1 LTSYQE
7 ALNRVLSLLNDEV
20 PSCEEIYAHDSVGRV
35 LAQDIISEKNIPERD
50 KAVYDGYLIHSE
62 DIKNASKENPV
73 FLNVVG
79 RIFPEDEPLEIS
91 RGQAIF
97 TATGGPIPNGDY
109 ALIKVENTH
118 DKDNNKIE
126 IRFPLK
132 SRENIAITGEDVKKG
147 TIMFDRGH
155 VIRPQDA
162 GMLIGI
168 GIYSVKVFRKPKVA
182 IISIGN
188 ELISFE
194 EKNKNPSKTVNNYAF
209 IVSSLVKEFG
219 GVPHFFDIVNDDM
232 KEIKDKLTEAL
243 SENDIVL
250 TISGC
255 SLGPKDL
262 VPDAI
267 SSLGKLV
274 FHGIKLSPG
283 KVVGA
288 GVVNNKPV
296 IMLPGHIAS
305 TFAGFYVITVPILA
319 KYSGVNTG
327 VLFPTVMARLSKDLK
342 TKVLPYFLRV
352 HLKKGEREFQ
362 AFQVSGGSSRLNI
375 LVGANGY
382 SIIPARKEMKKGDV
396 IEVVLFSRLELI
408 DIQSKNV

>member
-7 ALNRVLSLLNDEV
+7 ALNSVLSSLNNEF
-20 PSCEEIYAHDSVGRV
+20 PSYEEIYAHDAVGRV
-35 LAQDIISEKNIPERD
+35 LAQAIISEKNIPVRD

-62 DIKNASKENPV
+62 DTENASKENPV

-79 RIFPEDEPLEIS
+79 RIFPEDEPLETL

-97 TATGGPIPNGDY
+97 TATGGPIPKGDY
-109 ALIKVENTH
+109 ALVKVENTN
-118 DKDNNKIE
+118 DVDDNKIE

-132 SRENIAITGEDVKKG
+132 SRDNVAITGEDVKKG
-147 TIMFDRGH
+147 DIMFDRGH
-155 VIRPQDA
+155 VVRPQDA

-168 GIYSVKVFRKPKVA
+168 GIYSVKVFRRPKVA

-219 GVPHFFDIVNDDM
+219 GVPHFFGIVNDDL

-243 SENDIVL
+243 SETDVVL

-288 GVVNNKPV
+288 GVVNDKPV

-305 TFAGFYVITVPILA
+305 TFAGFYLITVPILA
-319 KYSGVNTG
+319 KYSGLNPG
-327 VLFPTVMARLSKDLK
+327 ILLPTVMARLSKDLK

-352 HLKKGEREFQ
+352 QLKKGEYEFQ
-362 AFQVSGGSSRLNI
+362 ASQVSGGSSHLNI
-375 LVGANGY
+375 LVKANGY
-382 SIIPARKEMKKGDV
+382 SIIPAKKEMKKGDI
-396 IEVVLFSRLELI
+396 IEVVLFSPLELI

>member
-1 LTSYQE
+1 
-7 ALNRVLSLLNDEV
+7 LNLLDNEF
-20 PSCEEIYAHDSVGRV
+20 PSHEEINVYDAVGRV
-35 LAQDIISEKNIPERD
+35 LAQNTISEKDIPERD

-62 DIKNASKENPV
+62 DTKNASKENPV

-79 RIFPEDEPLEIS
+79 RFFPGDEPLEIS
-91 RGQAIF
+91 RSQAIF
-97 TATGGPIPNGDY
+97 TATGGPIPKGDY

-118 DKDNNKIE
+118 DIGNDKIE

-132 SRENIAITGEDVKKG
+132 SKENVAIAGEDVKKG
-147 TIMFDRGH
+147 KIMFKRGH

-162 GMLIGI
+162 GMLMGI
-168 GIYSVKVFRKPKVA
+168 GIYSVKVYRRPKVA

-188 ELISFE
+188 ELVSFE
-194 EKNKNPSKTVNNYAF
+194 EKSKPPNKTVNNYAF

-219 GVPHFFDIVNDDM
+219 GIPQFFGIVNDDL
-232 KEIKDKLTEAL
+232 KEIKNKLTEAL
-243 SENDIVL
+243 SETDIVL

-288 GVVNNKPV
+288 GVVNNKPI

-305 TFAGFYVITVPILA
+305 TFAGFYLITVPLIA
-319 KYSGVNTG
+319 EYSGLKMEVIS
-327 VLFPTVMARLSKDLK
+327 PTVTARLSKDLK
-342 TKVLPYFLRV
+342 TKVLPYFLRA
-352 HLKKGEREFQ
+352 HLKKGAHEYQ
-362 AFQVSGGSSRLNI
+362 AFPVSGGSSRLNN
-375 LVGANGY
+375 LVEANGY
-382 SIIPARKEMKKGDV
+382 SIIPTRKEMKKGDM
-396 IEVVLFSRLELI
+396 IEVNLFSSLELI
-408 DIQSKNV
+408 DIRS